1 MSQVAQVR
9 SFNRT
14 VTRRNGALDD
24 HFLGRD
30 RSLGASRLLFEIGRE
45 GGEIRSIRARLGLDS
60 GYTSRLL
67 RALEADGL
75 VRTGRSPGDARARHV
90 TLTKAG
96 RCELAVLD
104 RRSDAAARE
113 LLRPLGS
120 RQRAALVAA
129 MGTVE
134 RLLTAGEV
142 RLELMDPASPPAREC
157 LTRYFSELAERFDT
171 GFEPARSPTPA
182 AEFAAPRGYFL
193 VAWLSGRP
201 VGCGGLRCLG
211 PVGEIKRMWVDRSAR
226 GLGIGR
232 RILEQLER
240 LARRRGLP
248 RVRLETNKALIEA
261 QSLYRSSG
269 YREVSR
275 FNDEPYAHHWFLK
288 TFRRSDRRARS
299 GCVLDRSSEASS

>member
-1 MSQVAQVR
+1 MSQVARVR

-14 VTRRNGALDD
+14 VTRRNGALND
-24 HFLGRD
+24 HFLGRG
-30 RSLGASRLLFEIGRE
+30 RSLGASRLLFEIGRD
-45 GGEIRSIRARLGLDS
+45 GAEIRSLRARLGLDS

-75 VRTGRSPGDARARHV
+75 VRTGRSPGDARARYV
-90 TLTKAG
+90 ALTPAG
-96 RCELAVLD
+96 RRELTVLD

-120 RQRAALVAA
+120 RQRAALVGA
-129 MGTVE
+129 METVE

-142 RLELMDPASPPAREC
+142 RLELVDPASAPAREC

-171 GFEPARSPTPA
+171 GFEPARSPTPV
-182 AEFAAPRGYFL
+182 AEFAPPRGYFL
-193 VAWLSGRP
+193 VAVLNGRP
-201 VGCGGLRCLG
+201 VGCGGLRCRG
-211 PVGEIKRMWVDRSAR
+211 PVGEIKRMWVERSAR

-248 RVRLETNKALIEA
+248 GVRLETNKALTEA
-261 QSLYRSSG
+261 QALYRSCG
-269 YREVSR
+269 YQEVRR
-275 FNDEPYAHHWFLK
+275 FNDEPYAHHWFRK
-288 TFRRSDRRARS
+288 TFHRDGRRA
-299 GCVLDRSSEASS
+299 GPQAHG